1 MTPSK
6 NYRDAYD
13 DVDEE
18 FSTVILP
25 QDDNIMPRVDPLDL
39 GKESRDD
46 YFRTDCRD
54 ISPMAKAKISVQI
67 CVNAYTVLDK
77 HTVISSS

>member
-6 NYRDAYD
+6 NYIDAHD

-18 FSTVILP
+18 FSTIIP
-25 QDDNIMPRVDPLDL
+25 SQNDNILPRVDPLDL

-46 YFRTDCRD
+46 YF
-54 ISPMAKAKISVQI
+54 
-67 CVNAYTVLDK
+67 
-77 HTVISSS
+77 

>member
-18 FSTVILP
+18 FSTTNLS
-25 QDDNIMPRVDPLDL
+25 QNDNILPRVDPLDL
-39 GKESRDD
+39 GKESGDD
-46 YFRTDCRD
+46 YFRTRCRG
-54 ISPMAKAKISVQI
+54 ITIHKANLHAQ
-67 CVNAYTVLDK
+67 
-77 HTVISSS
+77 